1 MMEEYFY
8 SLLLLHKPWRDDSLA
23 AIAHPSSTA
32 EDALLQLRDDPGI
45 VFDEHFSRYDL
56 QEAVR
61 SVRELHNQWLFN
73 AEPQHDDEA
82 DQVEGRL
89 KSQYMALDAA
99 ANLQQSLS
107 HYQFGIDGPDAY
119 VSNVGVVQPHRQP
132 DNDPTA
138 MYVGDRMTDD
148 EHQHNLSRMSTD
160 QREVLRALHQHVDG
174 SRSGQ
179 QLEPLR
185 WFITGA
191 AGVGKSFVISL
202 I

>member
-1 MMEEYFY
+1 MDE
-8 SLLLLHKPWRDDSLA
+8 
-23 AIAHPSSTA
+23 
-32 EDALLQLRDDPGI
+32 PGM

-61 SVRELHNQWLFN
+61 SVRELHNQGLFN
-73 AEPQHDDEA
+73 AEGQDDNEA
-82 DQVEGRL
+82 TQVQQRL
-89 KSQYMALDAA
+89 NSQCMALDAA

-107 HYQFGIDGPDAY
+107 HYQLGGDDPDAF
-119 VSNVGVVQPHRQP
+119 VSNIGVVQPHRQP

-138 MYVGDRMTDD
+138 MYVGDRMTDAKY
-148 EHQHNLSRMSTD
+148 QHNIGRMSSD
-160 QREVLRALHQHVDG
+160 QLQRQVLQALQQHVDG

-185 WFITGA
+185 WFITGG

-202 I
+202 IKELLLCTDGSLEKNPVLLTSPTGRLSTQ